1 MKNVIALLLS
11 FAACL
16 VTVNGQ
22 ELTVP
27 LGGNSWITSGSD
39 AGLEKIT
46 NQGWANWSDGET
58 VFSTYIYLS
67 RPGDLTVSA
76 DFDVTNSRIECTI
89 GGVSREV
96 TTKGRGRRT
105 AVGTWRIGKAGYVR
119 VDIRGLSRTGPVFA
133 NPANLFI
140 SGSAVDA
147 RTAFVKSNDG
157 NFFYWGRRG
166 PSVHLNFDTSKIGGD
181 VEYFYNEINV
191 PAGNDVIGSYFM
203 ANGFAEGYFGIQVN
217 SETERR
223 VLFSVWSPFKTDDPK
238 QVPPD
243 KKIVLLKKG
252 RDVVTRDFGN
262 EGSGGQSFLRYNWR
276 AGETYRFLLR
286 GEPVRNGRTN
296 YTAWFFADGAWRLI
310 ASFSRPATRTYLR
323 SLHSFLEN
331 FIPETGNIVRGA
343 FYQNQWVRLTNGEWK
358 PITNASF
365 TYDNT
370 ARQNYRRDYSGG
382 VADGRFFLRNCG
394 FFSESTP
401 YQSVFTV
408 PAGRTAPRID
418 LSSLK

>member
-27 LGGNSWITSGSD
+27 LGGNSWITSGSA

-46 NQGWANWSDGET
+46 NQGWRDWSDSAT
-58 VFSTYIYLS
+58 VFSTYVYLA
-67 RPGDLTVSA
+67 RPGNLTVSA
-76 DFDVTNSRIECTI
+76 DFDVPNGSSRIECTI
-89 GGVSREV
+89 EGASRAV
-96 TTKGRGRRT
+96 TISSRAGRSLIG
-105 AVGTWRIGKAGYVR
+105 AWRIGKAGYVR
-119 VDIRGLSRTGPVFA
+119 IDMRGLSRTGPVFA
-133 NPANLFI
+133 NVKELRI

-166 PSVHLNFDTSKIGGD
+166 PSVHLNFDTSKIGD
-181 VEYFYNEINV
+181 DIEYFYNEINV
-191 PAGNDVIGSYFM
+191 PVGNDVIGSYFM

-217 SETERR
+217 SEAERR

-252 RDVVTRDFGN
+252 RDVVTGEFGN

-276 AGETYRFLLR
+276 TGETYRFLLR

-296 YTAWFFADGAWRLI
+296 YTAWFFADGDWRLI

-323 SLHSFLEN
+323 DLHSFLEN

-343 FYQNQWVRLTNGEWK
+343 YYQNQWVRTTDGEWK
-358 PITNASF
+358 PITSATF

-382 VADGRFFLRNCG
+382 TNGGRFYLRNCG

-401 YQSVFTV
+401 YQSVFKV
-408 PAGRTAPRID
+408 PAARTAPRID
-418 LSSLK
+418 LPD